1 VLLEI
6 RPLQAGQTLVDLVW
20 LATSEEKIGKAFA
33 VFAKTK
39 ILLIGRLELA
49 KLVSII
55 NAINFFGVNTGIAGM
70 SRPNGRFATSSSTSN
85 RSQTISANC
94 VISDRTEWLKC

>member
-20 LATSEEKIGKAFA
+20 LATSEEKISKAFA

-39 ILLIGRLELA
+39 ILLI
-49 KLVSII
+49 
-55 NAINFFGVNTGIAGM
+55 
-70 SRPNGRFATSSSTSN
+70 
-85 RSQTISANC
+85 
-94 VISDRTEWLKC
+94 